1 MKKSLI
7 TWSESNLTAT
17 KARLTDPLLAPAYKS
32 LIAAADQALDCS
44 PFSVTH
50 KTTLP
55 PSGDKHDYLSIAP
68 YWWPDSSKPDGLPYI
83 NRDGEFNPASRD
95 SSTDSIRFKE
105 FTSALESL
113 SLAYYFSD
121 QQKYAERAVNL
132 LNVWFL
138 DAETLMHPHLE
149 YGQGIA
155 GVTTGRGIGLID
167 TRNLT
172 SILDSIIILDPVLT
186 EQQLQGLEN
195 WFEQFLQWLSTSKNG
210 LEEKKQ
216 MNNHGTFYDSQVAC
230 IAIFLGKEDFAKE
243 RIRNTLANRLPEQFE
258 ADGKQPKEL
267 HRTHSFHYS
276 AFNLT
281 AYARVAKY
289 GQMLGV
295 DLWNAD
301 PYNSG
306 SPLLKAAI
314 TWLASFIPEP
324 TSWSYPELTGVHV
337 LPLDK
342 DGALPVFLQALLE
355 FGRDQHL
362 SAALGIAANVVPE
375 ARDWLLWPVTEADL
389 TAPV

>member
-7 TWSESNLTAT
+7 TWSESNLTAA
-17 KARLTDPLLAPAYKS
+17 KARLTNPLLAPAYKS

-68 YWWPDSSKPDGLPYI
+68 YWWPDASKLDGLPYI

-105 FTSALESL
+105 FTSVLESL

-121 QQKYAERAVNL
+121 DRKYADKAVAL
-132 LNVWFL
+132 LNAWFL

-167 TRNLT
+167 TRNIT
-172 SILDSIIILDPVLT
+172 TIIDSIIILDPVLT
-186 EQQLQGLEN
+186 EKQVRGLED
-195 WFEQFLQWLSTSKNG
+195 WFEQFLQWLCTSKNG
-210 LEEKKQ
+210 LEERNQ

-230 IAIFLGKEDFAKE
+230 IAIFLGKDDLAKD
-243 RIRNTLANRLPEQFE
+243 RIRDTLTNRLPEQIE
-258 ADGKQPKEL
+258 SDGRQPKEL
-267 HRTHSFHYS
+267 HRTRSFHYS

-281 AYARVAKY
+281 AYARVARY
-289 GQMLGV
+289 GQLLGL
-295 DLWNAD
+295 DLWHAD
-301 PYNSG
+301 PSGTG
-306 SPLLKAAI
+306 SPMLKTAI
-314 TWLASFIPEP
+314 TWLASFIPNP
-324 TSWSYPELTGVHV
+324 NSWPYPELTGVQV
-337 LPLDK
+337 LPLAM

-355 FGRDQHL
+355 FGTDQDL
-362 SAALGIAANVVPE
+362 STALGIAAKEVPE
-375 ARDWLLWPVTEADL
+375 ARDWLIWPMTEADL
-389 TAPV
+389 TALA